1 MLSYWRLLPRCSPG
15 FAKTGPPSTCS
26 IAIALDPSGAG
37 KCTVIG
43 RIFSVVTR
51 IGSLFAGQMLK
62 WSGLE
67 LLGEFAGTSGV
78 SAL

>member
-1 MLSYWRLLPRCSPG
+1 
-15 FAKTGPPSTCS
+15 
-26 IAIALDPSGAG
+26 LDPSGAG